1 MTSIDK
7 LREQL
12 SAEENDLK
20 AFGIGKQIIREERGE
35 RFEEA
40 WLQKLQSK
48 CNVSHDAQMGR
59 YTFELNGYG
68 LIDFYPKANKL
79 LIRKLNKWK
88 KPALKW
94 IISEFN
100 LVANDK
106 LEKI

>member
-1 MTSIDK
+1 MKNTEK

-12 SAEENDLK
+12 AEEENDLI
-20 AFGIGKQIIREERGE
+20 ALGIGKKLIREERSE

-40 WLQKLQSK
+40 WLNKLQGK
-48 CNVSHDAQMGR
+48 CNVKHDTQMGR
-59 YTFELNGYG
+59 YTFELGGYG
-68 LIDFYPKANKL
+68 VMDFYPKANKL

-100 LVANDK
+100 L
-106 LEKI
+106 